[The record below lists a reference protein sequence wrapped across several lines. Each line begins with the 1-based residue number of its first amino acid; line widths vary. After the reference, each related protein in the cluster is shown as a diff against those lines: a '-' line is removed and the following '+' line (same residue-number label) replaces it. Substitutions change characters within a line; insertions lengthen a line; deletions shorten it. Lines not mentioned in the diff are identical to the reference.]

1 MVFGKRREREREREL
16 DPRQNR
22 HSLHSQVAISAHC
35 KSDMNR
41 RETAV
46 TEYLE
51 ERREAKYQRQKRG
64 CRSPHKKKPFSALE
78 RALAQK
84 GLKGE
89 SELVTRRLV
98 AQSPRLSILRERCH
112 TGIKQRSLSCCFI
125 SLLPSGRKK
134 LRWRRLRSLLKGEG
148 RRRDEVPIKI
158 FLHMTRTRQ
167 RGGSQ
172 TVASRIYHLICRS
185 S

>member
-1 MVFGKRREREREREL
+1 M
-16 DPRQNR
+16 
-22 HSLHSQVAISAHC
+22 
-35 KSDMNR
+35 
-41 RETAV
+41 
-46 TEYLE
+46 YLE
-51 ERREAKYQRQKRG
+51 ERREPKYQRQKRG

-167 RGGSQ
+167 RGGSR
-172 TVASRIYHLICRS
+172 TVASKIYHLICQS